1 MGYDRASFFSKK
13 VTLFNVLATFLIVVL
28 HAETPLRFGRELS
41 LGSTPFV
48 YVIFMV
54 TQVAVPLFFFLSG
67 LLFYKDCE
75 WKNLPNKLY
84 RRIFSLVIPFLIWN
98 LFFVAVFW
106 AISKVP
112 FIADKMNR
120 PADLN
125 TVKDWLLAIWH
136 TKFTPL
142 WFIKY
147 LIIFN
152 LMSPAILLV
161 IRNKYV
167 GATFAIGLLAA
178 SAFLDWDSYCDI
190 LYWMPVYLS
199 GAILGRHLYSEKR
212 NQDFPIFEDIGSAAH
227 RALAVSLF
235 VILMANY
242 FIALFNP
249 DFIRFFRF
257 IAPIAI
263 WLFADCI
270 LKADFKDKFVVKDWM
285 GYSFFIYAT
294 HHFMLNAEQA
304 LVRAYL
310 PNTMAVVNLTFII
323 TPVVTFVLIVL
334 IARWLSRYKFYKYL
348 TGGR

>member
-1 MGYDRASFFSKK
+1 MTATNNTFFSKK
-13 VTLFNVLATFLIVVL
+13 ITLLNVIATFLIVIL
-28 HAETPLRFGRELS
+28 HSETPLRFGRELS
-41 LGSTPFV
+41 LAGAPFV
-48 YVIFMV
+48 YVIFII

-75 WKNLPNKLY
+75 WKNLPHKLY

-98 LFFVAVFW
+98 IIFVAVFW

-136 TKFTPL
+136 TKYTPL

-152 LMSPAILLV
+152 LMSPAILLI
-161 IRNKYV
+161 IRNKYFGWAV
-167 GATFAIGLLAA
+167 ALGLLAT
-178 SAFLDWDSYCDI
+178 SAILKWDSYCDI

-199 GAILGRHLYSEKR
+199 GALLGRHLYSDGK
-212 NQDFPIFEDIGSAAH
+212 NQESALFAGYGSSTKKIILATLAAL
-227 RALAVSLF
+227 LAAV
-235 VILMANY
+235 Y
-242 FIALFNP
+242 FIALFNG
-249 DFIRFFRF
+249 DFILYFRF
-257 IAPIAI
+257 ITPLAI
-263 WLFADCI
+263 WFFTDCV
-270 LKADFKDKFVVKDWM
+270 LSADFKDKFVVRKWM

-294 HHFMLNAEQA
+294 HHFLLNAEQA

-310 PNTMAVVNLTFII
+310 PNTMTVINLTFII

-334 IARWLSRYKFYKYL
+334 IANWLSRYKFYKYL